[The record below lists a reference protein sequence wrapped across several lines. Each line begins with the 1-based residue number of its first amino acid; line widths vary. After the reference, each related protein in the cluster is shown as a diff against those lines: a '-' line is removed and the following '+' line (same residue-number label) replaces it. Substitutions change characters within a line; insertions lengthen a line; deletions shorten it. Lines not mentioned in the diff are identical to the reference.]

1 VLAEDLDVN
10 TPLITLTAERF
21 HEARKKLG
29 DQVDHVEAVKLVEE
43 ENRLE
48 LK

>member
-1 VLAEDLDVN
+1 VLAEDLDVS
-10 TPLITLTAERF
+10 TPLITLTADRF
-21 HEARKKLG
+21 HEARIQLG
-29 DQVDHVEAVKLVEE
+29 DQADHVEAVKLVEQ